1 MRSYTLHLPR
11 DSRAGESLGLD
22 RAQIVPDGFSWGAFA
37 FSVLWF
43 FFHRLWLAGLG
54 VLAGL
59 IVVAVLGR
67 VLGLSPFT
75 GFLVTL
81 LVSVLIGLEASSL
94 RRWTLARRGR
104 PVRDAVVAGS
114 VAEAESRLMARWL
127 DPAAVPPHPVAPS
140 FQASPSR
147 GAQPVIGMF
156 PFQEG
161 RR

>member
-43 FFHRLWLAGLG
+43 FLHRLWLAGLG

-59 IVVAVLGR
+59 IAIAVLGR

-114 VAEAESRLMARWL
+114 VSEAESRLMARWL
-127 DPAAVPPHPVAPS
+127 DPAVCPTRSPR
-140 FQASPSR
+140 PSR
-147 GAQPVIGMF
+147 LPRAAEPS
-156 PFQEG
+156 
-161 RR
+161 R